1 MSKKETKEKNNSAF
15 ANILEAHDDIRLPQV
30 SDLID
35 CKVIAVGKNE
45 VVLDYNGIISGV
57 VRGKEVQD
65 EGGINV
71 NYKIG
76 DIVSATVLD
85 LDNEKGYME
94 LSFRFASH
102 QKAWEDLEKMMK
114 DETIVEAKVIDA
126 NKGGLM
132 VKVGNIVGFLPVSQ
146 LTTKYYPRVEGGDK
160 SKILGHLKGFI
171 GKAFKTVVIDV
182 DEKDSKLI
190 VSQKSAWAEEQKKTL
205 EEYGVGKMIEGKITG
220 VADFGA
226 FVEFGDNLEGL
237 VHISELAWQRIDNP
251 NDIIKVGDKVK
262 AEIISVDEGRISLS
276 MKRLINDPWKDIE
289 KMYKVGQKVKG
300 KVLKINPFGAFIELD
315 KDIHGLAHISEL
327 SDHIINSPE
336 DVVAVGGEYDFTII
350 NLESRDHR
358 LGLSLKASKPK
369 KEKVDKETSDSET
382 PEVEEIK
389 ETKDSSKSE
398 KSEEDTEKVDKK
410 EPARIVTQ
418 SVAGGTKKVSSKKK
432 E

>member
-1 MSKKETKEKNNSAF
+1 MSTKETKEKNNSAF

-30 SDLID
+30 GDLID
-35 CKVIAVGKNE
+35 CKVVAVGKNE
-45 VVLDYNGIISGV
+45 VVLDYNGILSGV

-65 EGGINV
+65 EGGVNV
-71 NYKIG
+71 DYKL
-76 DIVSATVLD
+76 DDLVSATVLD

-94 LSFRFASH
+94 LSFRYASH
-102 QKAWEDLEKMMK
+102 QKAWEDLEKIMK
-114 DETIVEAKVIDA
+114 EESIVEAKVIDA

-160 SKILGHLKGFI
+160 SKILSHLKSFI

-182 DEKDSKLI
+182 DEKESKLI

-205 EEYGVGKMIEGKITG
+205 EEYGMGKVIEGKITG

-251 NDIIKVGDKVK
+251 NDVIKVGDKVK
-262 AEIISVDEGRISLS
+262 AEIISVDDGRISLS
-276 MKRLINDPWKDIE
+276 MKKLISDPWKDIE
-289 KMYKVGQKVKG
+289 KKYKIGGKVKG

-336 DVVAVGGEYDFTII
+336 DVVVIGETYDFTII
-350 NLESRDHR
+350 NLESKDHR
-358 LGLSLKASKPK
+358 LGLSLKASKIK
-369 KEKVDKETSDSET
+369 KEKSEK
-382 PEVEEIK
+382 EVEAHEESTK
-389 ETKDSSKSE
+389 EDIKDSAL
-398 KSEEDTEKVDKK
+398 EEVENDDKK
-410 EPARIVTQ
+410 EQ
-418 SVAGGTKKVSSKKK
+418 KKKSSKNK

>member
-1 MSKKETKEKNNSAF
+1 MSTKETKEKNNSAF
-15 ANILEAHDDIRLPQV
+15 ANILEVHDDIRLPQV
-30 SDLID
+30 GDLID
-35 CKVIAVGKNE
+35 CKVVAVGKNE
-45 VVLDYNGIISGV
+45 VVLDYNGILSGV

-65 EGGINV
+65 EGGVNV
-71 NYKIG
+71 DYKL
-76 DIVSATVLD
+76 DDLVSATVLD

-94 LSFRFASH
+94 LSFKYASH
-102 QKAWEDLEKMMK
+102 QKAWDDLEKMMK
-114 DETIVEAKVIDA
+114 DEVIAEAKVIDA

-160 SKILGHLKGFI
+160 SKILSHLKSFI

-182 DEKDSKLI
+182 DEKESKLI

-205 EEYGVGKMIEGKITG
+205 EEYGMGKVIEGKITG

-251 NDIIKVGDKVK
+251 NDVIKVGDKVK
-262 AEIISVDEGRISLS
+262 AEIISVDDGRISLS
-276 MKRLINDPWKDIE
+276 MKKLISDPWKDIE
-289 KMYKVGQKVKG
+289 KKYKVGGKVKG

-315 KDIHGLAHISEL
+315 RDIHGLAHISEL

-336 DVVAVGGEYDFTII
+336 DVVVIGETYDFTII
-350 NLESRDHR
+350 NLESKDHR
-358 LGLSLKASKPK
+358 LGLSLKALKPK
-369 KEKVDKETSDSET
+369 KEKSEKDVEVHEETVKEDSKDSVLEKVEKDDKE
-382 PEVEEIK
+382 
-389 ETKDSSKSE
+389 
-398 KSEEDTEKVDKK
+398 VDKK
-410 EPARIVTQ
+410 EE
-418 SVAGGTKKVSSKKK
+418 KKKSSKKK

>member
-1 MSKKETKEKNNSAF
+1 MNNSKECNNFMSTKETKEKNNSAF

-30 SDLID
+30 GDLID
-35 CKVIAVGKNE
+35 CKVVAVGKNE
-45 VVLDYNGIISGV
+45 VVLDYNGILSGV

-65 EGGINV
+65 EGGVNV
-71 NYKIG
+71 DYKL
-76 DIVSATVLD
+76 DDLVSATVLD

-94 LSFRFASH
+94 LSFRYASH
-102 QKAWEDLEKMMK
+102 QKAWEDLEKIMK
-114 DETIVEAKVIDA
+114 EESIVEAKVIDA

-160 SKILGHLKGFI
+160 SKILSHLKSFI

-182 DEKDSKLI
+182 DEKESKLI

-205 EEYGVGKMIEGKITG
+205 EEYGMGKVIEGKITG

-251 NDIIKVGDKVK
+251 NDVIKVGDKVK
-262 AEIISVDEGRISLS
+262 AEIISVDDGRISLS
-276 MKRLINDPWKDIE
+276 MKKLISDPWKDIE
-289 KMYKVGQKVKG
+289 KKYKIGGKVKG

-336 DVVAVGGEYDFTII
+336 DVVVIGETYDFTII
-350 NLESRDHR
+350 NLESKDHR
-358 LGLSLKASKPK
+358 LGLSLKASKIK
-369 KEKVDKETSDSET
+369 KEKSEK
-382 PEVEEIK
+382 EVEAHEESTK
-389 ETKDSSKSE
+389 EDIKDSAL
-398 KSEEDTEKVDKK
+398 EEVENDDKK
-410 EPARIVTQ
+410 EQ
-418 SVAGGTKKVSSKKK
+418 KKKSSKNK